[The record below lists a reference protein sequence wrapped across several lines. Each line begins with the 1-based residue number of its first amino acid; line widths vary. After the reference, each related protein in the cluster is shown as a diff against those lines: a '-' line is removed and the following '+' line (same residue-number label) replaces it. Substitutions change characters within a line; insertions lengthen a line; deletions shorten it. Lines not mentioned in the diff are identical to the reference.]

1 MPITPDDS
9 QTIGDA
15 AEAATQEAGAEMQSI
30 LVRLLDVVSRIR
42 DTVSKTIANA
52 GDATVKAEDK
62 VEQLY
67 TDAVDIIEREPVI
80 SAALAFGVGCL
91 AGYLIFAGRNASARP
106 VRGSGR
112 Y

>member
-9 QTIGDA
+9 QTIGES

-30 LVRLLDVVSRIR
+30 LARLLDVVSTIR
-42 DTVSKTIANA
+42 DTVSKTVANA
-52 GDATVKAEDK
+52 GDATIKAEDK

-67 TDAVDIIEREPVI
+67 TDTVEIIEREPVI
-80 SAALAFGVGCL
+80 SAALAFGIGCL
-91 AGYLIFAGRNASARP
+91 AGYLVFASRNSGAAQR
-106 VRGSGR
+106 VRGR